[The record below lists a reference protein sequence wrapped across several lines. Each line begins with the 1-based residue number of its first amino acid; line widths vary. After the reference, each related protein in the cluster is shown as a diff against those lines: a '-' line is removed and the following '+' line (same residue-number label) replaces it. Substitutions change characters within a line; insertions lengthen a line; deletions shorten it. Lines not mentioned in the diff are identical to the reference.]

1 MTNLNRAARRRGAL
15 GDTVGASERGNR
27 GDGLRG
33 GKHVG
38 AEVTL
43 QAQWGVRATDIWI
56 FLHCT
61 RELEIVLY
69 MLSGVRRAPEDSRVG
84 GVVANLC
91 LICKG
96 SNKL

>member
-1 MTNLNRAARRRGAL
+1 VTA
-15 GDTVGASERGNR
+15 VGASERGNR
-27 GDGLRG
+27 GDRLRG

-43 QAQWGVRATDIWI
+43 HLGVRATDTGY

-61 RELEIVLY
+61 RRARDCLY

-84 GVVANLC
+84 RTRCQFVPDL
-91 LICKG
+91 
-96 SNKL
+96 